1 MISDSITA
9 QVCGAPTEAVETA
22 APRERWKTQKAGFP
36 PFPPRLEN
44 SPQKTRSEFS
54 TVPTASAA
62 NIPSLQREAVSSRR
76 SSCSRTWFA
85 TAILRFNRKQAGS
98 QQFQLARRPREIFCL
113 TSPFIERGY
122 LAFWSLARFHRELS
136 TACAATGI
144 LNVNR
149 EPWPT

>member
-22 APRERWKTQKAGFP
+22 APWERRKTQKAGFP

-44 SPQKTRSEFS
+44 SPQTTRSEFS

-113 TSPFIERGY
+113 TSPFIERGRTSISHIPVLSQPVY
-122 LAFWSLARFHRELS
+122 FPFVVAFHLS
-136 TACAATGI
+136 
-144 LNVNR
+144 N
-149 EPWPT
+149 

>member
-22 APRERWKTQKAGFP
+22 APWERRKTQKAGFP

-62 NIPSLQREAVSSRR
+62 NIPSLKREAVSSRR

-113 TSPFIERGY
+113 TSPFIERGDTTDCE
-122 LAFWSLARFHRELS
+122 W
-136 TACAATGI
+136 GW
-144 LNVNR
+144 NR
-149 EPWPT
+149 QGLVCRTDGPENDLL